1 MTIEEH
7 VLLPELG
14 DFESVEVTEVL
25 VNVGDQ
31 VAVDD
36 SLLTLESDKA
46 TLELPSPKAGRVTQL
61 SISVGSKLAVGDLI
75 LMLAV
80 DQAGA
85 ESAAVNEPAADSKKP
100 VPTETPAVAPQPAA
114 NPVVE
119 KVVETLAVSTAAP
132 SLPSKSS
139 GKAHASPSV
148 RQFARKLGVDLSKVS
163 GSGRKHRIL
172 KADIELYVQA
182 QLKKSSGTDGGAGIP
197 VVPDVDFARFGA
209 IEVKARSR
217 ISKVVA
223 ANLHRSWLNVPHVTQ
238 FDEAD
243 ISNLEAFRKEQKNA
257 AQQQGVKLTLLAFL
271 LSAVAKVLARY
282 PDFNSSLDSSGENL
296 IYKKYC
302 HIGVAVDTDNGL
314 VVPVI
319 RDVNQKSIYQLA
331 AELTEISDKA
341 RDKKLT
347 PSDMQGACFTISS
360 LGGIG
365 GTAFTPIVNSPEVA
379 ILGVSRSQMK
389 PLYRDGE
396 FVPALML
403 PLSLSYDHRV
413 IDGAAAAHFTRYLAS
428 LLSDIRQLLL

>member
-1 MTIEEH
+1 MTIEEQI
-7 VLLPELG
+7 LLPELG

-25 VNVGDQ
+25 VKVGDK
-31 VAVDD
+31 VAVED

-46 TLELPSPKAGRVTQL
+46 TLELPSPKAGTVTEL
-61 SISVGSKLAVGDLI
+61 SVSVGSKLAVGDLI
-75 LMLAV
+75 LLLAV
-80 DQAGA
+80 DGV
-85 ESAAVNEPAADSKKP
+85 AATEPAAAVESTKPDRAEKP
-100 VPTETPAVAPQPAA
+100 VSAVQPAA
-114 NPVVE
+114 SAEV
-119 KVVETLAVSTAAP
+119 ASTPATPAP
-132 SLPSKSS
+132 ALQSKPAN
-139 GKAHASPSV
+139 KAHASPSV

-172 KADIELYVQA
+172 KPDIEQYVQA
-182 QLKKSSGTDGGAGIP
+182 ELAKSSGVGGGSGIP
-197 VVPDVDFARFGA
+197 AVPDVDFARFGT

-243 ISNLEAFRKEQKNA
+243 ISNLEAFRKEQQSA

-271 LSAVAKVLARY
+271 LSAVAKAMAKF
-282 PDFNSSLDSSGENL
+282 PDFNTSLDSSGENL

-302 HIGVAVDTDNGL
+302 HLGVAVDTENGL

-319 RDVNQKSIYQLA
+319 RDVNQKGIYELA
-331 AELTEISDKA
+331 GELAEISQKA

-389 PLYRDGE
+389 PLYRAGE